1 MTRQSLFIYSLIF
14 AFLIIS
20 NSCEKPNE
28 TYPEVVITHP
38 IEGSSYSYGDTIFV
52 TAKIADSDGRY
63 VLNVSQN
70 GVGLGLA
77 SRKVSSSGDAHQ
89 FEIYYTNKD
98 VSGGACEIKLTAYN
112 GENRSSD
119 FLKIYLTE
127 LPLEYL
133 GWVALAES
141 AGSSELT
148 FSKSNNQK
156 QTINLAG
163 DFHYLAQFD
172 DGQGVMAAPSMT
184 GKIGGFGINP
194 FQKIFETD
202 LPVTTGSP
210 LYNELIP
217 AGNRVYAL
225 AENGEVRSFDAA
237 GNVKSYWVLNS
248 DEIAVSGCSVDDR
261 LMMCVKERG
270 KENYFLQL
278 RAANNGALLK
288 NKAIEGRAKEVVGVE
303 ATVFFALIEKN
314 GSTQLVKYEA
324 GNNTLTELFTLSG
337 KPQSALLLPDE
348 KMLISTDDEI
358 HLFNTDTEAYPSV
371 LFNFGAVDMAYNKL
385 NNRVVLCTE
394 NEINEATLQGSY
406 TTIYFS
412 SKPLYQIELLFNK

>member
-28 TYPEVVITHP
+28 TYPKVVITNP
-38 IEGSSYSYGDTIFV
+38 SEGSSYSYGDTILV
-52 TAKIADSDGRY
+52 TAKITDSDGRY

-70 GVGLGLA
+70 GIGLGLA
-77 SRKVSSSGDAHQ
+77 SKLISSSGNTFQ
-89 FEIYYTNKD
+89 FEIYYNRTD
-98 VSGGACEIKLTAYN
+98 ITGGLGEIKLTAYN
-112 GENRSSD
+112 GENRGSD
-119 FLKIYLTE
+119 FLEIYLSE
-127 LPLEYL
+127 LPLKYL

-148 FSKSNNQK
+148 FSNSNNQR

-163 DFHYLAQFD
+163 DFHYLSEFD
-172 DGQGVMAAPSMT
+172 EGRVVMAAPTML
-184 GKIGGFGINP
+184 GKLSGFGINP
-194 FQKIFETD
+194 FQKEFEAD

-217 AGNRVYAL
+217 AGDRVYAL

-237 GNVKSYWVLNS
+237 GNVKSYWALNN
-248 DEIAVSGCSVDDR
+248 DEVPINGCSLENR

-278 RAANNGALLK
+278 RTATNGALLK
-288 NKAIEGRAKEVVGVE
+288 NKAIEGKTKEVVSVTS
-303 ATVFFALIEKN
+303 TVFIALVEKN
-314 GSTQLVKYEA
+314 GSTQLVKYET

-337 KPQSALLLPDE
+337 KPQAALLLPSE
-348 KMLISTDDEI
+348 KMLISTDQDI
-358 HLFNTDTEAYPSV
+358 HLFNIATEGYPSV

-385 NNRVVLCTE
+385 NNRIVLSTE
-394 NEINEATLQGSY
+394 SEIIEATLQGGSTIIY
-406 TTIYFS
+406 TS
-412 SKPLYQIELLFNK
+412 SKPLCQIELLFNK